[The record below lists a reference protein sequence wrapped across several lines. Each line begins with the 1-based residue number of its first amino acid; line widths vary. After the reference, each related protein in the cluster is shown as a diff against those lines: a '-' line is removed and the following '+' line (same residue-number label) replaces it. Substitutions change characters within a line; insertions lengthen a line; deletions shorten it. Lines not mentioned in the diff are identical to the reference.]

1 MRGCYS
7 SSGGGQVTKR
17 KVVREI
23 TYEGDPEWL
32 EIVLKRSL
40 PDGAQ
45 RFSKYGTVTVRTVSN
60 VDVVEPDGSESKQD
74 GCAL

>member
-1 MRGCYS
+1 VRGFDFGA
-7 SSGGGQVTKR
+7 GGGEVTRR

-23 TYEGDPEWL
+23 TYEGDSQWL

-40 PDGAQ
+40 PDGVQ
-45 RFSKYGTVTVRTVSN
+45 QFSKNGTVGVRTVSD
-60 VDVVEPDGSESKQD
+60 VDVAEANVSGSKQD